1 MDWYVLISVYCIM
14 LSVTVSDS
22 KRGEAYT
29 RQWQDS
35 DFSSDSEQEYEQRR
49 LKHEQ
54 RRSKDN
60 V

>member
-1 MDWYVLISVYCIM
+1 M

-29 RQWQDS
+29 KPWQDS
-35 DFSSDSEQEYEQRR
+35 DFSSDSEQEYEQMR